1 MPWKKKETGKEEEKK
16 WCLEVQTNLTLELAG
31 QSTIAGCKLERI
43 LERKRIW
50 HFPERR
56 DCGEN
61 ALHVISEKLVKKEL
75 DNKSISGGGP
85 GGQYFLQLEARH
97 QKEAEKKTSKRKLK
111 DDIKKKPKKT
121 TSKRKSCQQQHRILI
136 N

>member
-1 MPWKKKETGKEEEKK
+1 MPWKKKETGKKEEKK

-97 QKEAEKKTSKRKLK
+97 QKEAKN
-111 DDIKKKPKKT
+111 DIKKKIEAGHQKEAEKNDIKKKIMST
-121 TSKRKSCQQQHRILI
+121 AAE
-136 N
+136 NPD